1 MHLAFRPAWAGR
13 LARLAGEIQ
22 SRELDAFVVTEPHNI
37 TYLTGFRGS
46 SGILVVSAKAGL
58 SNVASA
64 KVDLLADGRYHQAV
78 REGLRDGRLGPVE
91 LVAIERRYDRA
102 LGECLAARGCRRVG
116 LESSHVTVAT
126 LEAWRRVA
134 PAVEWVPIDALVE
147 GHRTIKDESEIATL
161 RAGARA
167 ISDVA
172 RALPEHVTPGR
183 TELDVARAIDRAL
196 ERAGFSAPAFPTIVA
211 SGPNSALPHA
221 RPTDRRLAAGDLV
234 LLDFGGVLDGYCVD
248 LTRMAAVPP
257 VASSLLALFDAVRDA
272 QVAAFAAVRSGVAAS
287 MVDKAARDVLEARGY
302 GKAFV
307 HSTGH
312 GLGLDVHEA
321 PRIGRAPD
329 SDDSTAA
336 DGPAEQPAAGT
347 ADKQPVVKEPVVKEP
362 VVKEK
367 DMLAAGMVCT
377 IEPGAYLDG
386 LGGVRLEDDVLV
398 MADGCEVLTTAPRA
412 LMVV

>member
-1 MHLAFRPAWAGR
+1 
-13 LARLAGEIQ
+13 
-22 SRELDAFVVTEPHNI
+22 
-37 TYLTGFRGS
+37 
-46 SGILVVSAKAGL
+46 
-58 SNVASA
+58 
-64 KVDLLADGRYHQAV
+64 
-78 REGLRDGRLGPVE
+78 
-91 LVAIERRYDRA
+91 
-102 LGECLAARGCRRVG
+102 
-116 LESSHVTVAT
+116 
-126 LEAWRRVA
+126 
-134 PAVEWVPIDALVE
+134 
-147 GHRTIKDESEIATL
+147 L
-161 RAGARA
+161 RAGAGA

-172 RALPEHVTPGR
+172 RTLGEHVAPGR
-183 TELDVARAIDRAL
+183 TEIDVARAIDRAL

-221 RPTDRRLAAGDLV
+221 RPTDRRIAAGDLV

-272 QVAAFAAVRSGVAAS
+272 QVAAFAAVRSGVVAS
-287 MVDKAARDVLEARGY
+287 MVDAAARGVLEARGY

-329 SDDSTAA
+329 PDDSTA
-336 DGPAEQPAAGT
+336 AEQPAAGA
-347 ADKQPVVKEPVVKEP
+347 ADKKEGT
-362 VVKEK
+362 
-367 DMLAAGMVCT
+367 LAAGMVCT

-398 MADGCEVLTTAPRA
+398 TADGCEVLTTAPRD

>member
-1 MHLAFRPAWAGR
+1 MHLALRPAWAGR

-46 SGILVVSAKAGL
+46 SGILVVSATA
-58 SNVASA
+58 
-64 KVDLLADGRYHQAV
+64 DLLADGRYHQAV

-221 RPTDRRLAAGDLV
+221 RPTDRRIAAGDLV

-257 VASSLLALFDAVRDA
+257 VAPALLALFDAVRDA

-287 MVDKAARDVLEARGY
+287 MVDAAARGVLEARGF
-302 GKAFV
+302 GKGFV

-329 SDDSTAA
+329 PDDSTA
-336 DGPAEQPAAGT
+336 AEQPAAGA
-347 ADKQPVVKEPVVKEP
+347 ADKKEGT
-362 VVKEK
+362 
-367 DMLAAGMVCT
+367 LAAGMVCT

-398 MADGCEVLTTAPRA
+398 MADGCEVLTTAPRD

>member
-1 MHLAFRPAWAGR
+1 MHQAFRPAWAGR
-13 LARLAGEIQ
+13 LARLAGDLEA
-22 SRELDAFVVTEPHNI
+22 RGLDAFVVTQPQNI
-37 TYLTGFRGS
+37 TYLSGFRGS
-46 SGILVVSAKAGL
+46 SGMLLVSGDLSRGASATGDL
-58 SNVASA
+58 SAVALA
-64 KVDLLADGRYHQAV
+64 KVDALLLADGRYHQAI
-78 REGLRDGRLGPVE
+78 REGLREGRLGPVQLE
-91 LVAIERRYDRA
+91 PVERGYDRA
-102 LGECLAARGCRRVG
+102 LATCLSGRGYRRVG
-116 LESSHVTVAT
+116 LESGHVTIAT
-126 LEAWRRVA
+126 LDGWRRVA
-134 PAVEWVPIDALVE
+134 PPIEWAPIEGLIEQHRAV
-147 GHRTIKDESEIATL
+147 KDEGEIATL

-172 RALPEHVTPGR
+172 SALGEHVVAGR
-183 TELDVARAIDRAL
+183 SELEVARAIDRAL

-221 RPTDRRLAAGDLV
+221 RPTERRLTAGDLV

-248 LTRMAAVPP
+248 LTRMAAVGP
-257 VASSLLALFDAVRDA
+257 VAPELLALFDAVREA

-287 MVDKAARDVLEARGY
+287 MVDAAARDVLEARGY

-321 PRIGRAPD
+321 PRIGRAPEPD
-329 SDDSTAA
+329 EPSATP
-336 DGPAEQPAAGT
+336 PASVAKIDT
-347 ADKQPVVKEPVVKEP
+347 
-362 VVKEK
+362 
-367 DMLAAGMVCT
+367 LAAGMVCT

-398 MADGCEVLTTAPRA
+398 TAGGCEVLTTAPRE